1 MLIDRIIGAFM
12 FRKGVYEEVEKDA
25 SFTTN
30 AWLIVAVAAFLSAL
44 GAGAVA
50 GGSFVNMFLGA
61 LVGTIFAV
69 VGFGISAFVI
79 SWVGANVFQA
89 QVTFEEVVRTTGLA
103 YVWNAVG
110 VLGILGALMTVLG
123 CIVGPIQFAAAIA
136 GLVAALFAIKEALDL
151 DWTPTIITV
160 VIGWLIQFVVSVIAG
175 IVLGALGIGVAGIM
189 GLFAK

>member
-1 MLIDRIIGAFM
+1 MLIDRIIGAFT
-12 FRKGVYEEVEKDA
+12 FRKGVYAEVEGDT

-44 GAGAVA
+44 GGAAVA
-50 GGSFVNMFLGA
+50 GGSFANMFLGA

-79 SWVGANVFQA
+79 SWVGANVFKA

-103 YVWNAVG
+103 YVWNAIG
-110 VLGILGALMTVLG
+110 VLGILGAIMTVLG
-123 CIVGPIQFAAAIA
+123 CIVGPIQFVAWIA

-151 DWTPTIITV
+151 DWTSTIVTV
-160 VIGWLIQFVVSVIAG
+160 LIGWAIQFVVSIIAG
-175 IVLGALGIGVAGIM
+175 IVLGALGIGAAGIM
-189 GLFAK
+189 GLFAR